1 MDILRA
7 EPYHAVRFG
16 DYCQFMA
23 KSAGTSSS
31 NIFSRVSPASW
42 VAIILAVIAIIFVL
56 QNRDSTSITLFWID
70 VTSPLWFT
78 LLMIFL
84 VGWIVGI
91 LTMRG
96 RNKKKEKE
104 AVVK

>member
-1 MDILRA
+1 
-7 EPYHAVRFG
+7 
-16 DYCQFMA
+16 MA